1 MELPAIRPRMKKMEL
16 KVFSKLLMMYSGSTM
31 TMCTPGV
38 REGSKADPPDE
49 VKVVRTR

>member
-1 MELPAIRPRMKKMEL
+1 MELPAIGPRMKKMEP

-31 TMCTPGV
+31 TMCTPGI

-49 VKVVRTR
+49 AKEERTR